1 MPMADVMAPM
11 SAMFAMA
18 PGAPSHARP
27 IPQYVDRGV
36 VYSEVFLPVV
46 FPYFY
51 DTLYNLYL
59 LVCSAAALVRSQS
72 ACWAAKSSSLCE
84 SVSLT
89 CAGIQDQNRAA
100 CITTGLHRS
109 SWMLYKI
116 LKALSGRPAERE

>member
-1 MPMADVMAPM
+1 MPIADAWPQCPQCAIHCV
-11 SAMFAMA
+11 
-18 PGAPSHARP
+18 GNPSHARP

-51 DTLYNLYL
+51 DTVYNLYL
-59 LVCSAAALVRSQS
+59 LVCRAAALLRSLS
-72 ACWAAKSSSLCE
+72 ACLAAKSCSFCE

-100 CITTGLHRS
+100 CVTTGLHRS
-109 SWMLYKI
+109 SWML
-116 LKALSGRPAERE
+116 